1 MQRAVLLCGGETITP
16 EHLPARFQTPRTE
29 LDDTVSFRVGT
40 TLQDVEREMIV
51 RTLRSNGN
59 NRQQAAEILGISRRA
74 LYNKLSRYDID

>member
-1 MQRAVLLCGGETITP
+1 M
-16 EHLPARFQTPRTE
+16 
-29 LDDTVSFRVGT
+29 DDTVSFRVGT